1 MKPILALMFAFVA
14 LLAASATAAKPNIVF
29 ILADDLGYMDIGANN
44 PKSFY
49 ETPHIDSLA
58 KRGMRFTQAD
68 APPRWINR
76 IREYN
81 PEGGFALDW
90 QQEATFSEGMGQALL
105 QSGAASPGSTPVSY
119 KEP

>member
-1 MKPILALMFAFVA
+1 MKTLPPFLAL
-14 LLAASATAAKPNIVF
+14 LLVTAASFAADKPNLIF

-44 PKSFY
+44 PKTFY